1 MVPVL
6 TAERR
11 AAIAKIVAQQG
22 AVRVA
27 YLVTQF
33 GVNASTIRRDMIA
46 LEERGTLRRVH
57 GGAVA
62 LEETAASEHAGP
74 VAKTVG
80 GRIGQAAANMISDG
94 ETVFLG
100 PGELSL
106 EVARRLGERLRLT
119 IVTSSLEVAYWVA
132 VSTSHTLIV
141 TGGQVSG
148 HDLGLVGRLTRAA
161 LSSLRADHVVV
172 ELGGV
177 SAVDG
182 LTDDSLPQAEIAQ
195 MLLETGAQSV
205 VLVPVERV
213 GRIAA
218 TYVAALSD
226 VDVVV
231 TAREAPSSILWDLSQ
246 SGVRVVL
253 A

>member
-74 VAKTVG
+74 VE
-80 GRIGQAAANMISDG
+80 AACI
-94 ETVFLG
+94 
-100 PGELSL
+100 
-106 EVARRLGERLRLT
+106 
-119 IVTSSLEVAYWVA
+119 
-132 VSTSHTLIV
+132 
-141 TGGQVSG
+141 
-148 HDLGLVGRLTRAA
+148 
-161 LSSLRADHVVV
+161 
-172 ELGGV
+172 
-177 SAVDG
+177 
-182 LTDDSLPQAEIAQ
+182 
-195 MLLETGAQSV
+195 LL
-205 VLVPVERV
+205 
-213 GRIAA
+213 
-218 TYVAALSD
+218 
-226 VDVVV
+226 
-231 TAREAPSSILWDLSQ
+231 W
-246 SGVRVVL
+246 
-253 A
+253 